1 MMKFNTK
8 FDDLSLRTQSILVTA
23 VVVAVVSAIIY
34 SIILFPIILGI
45 SIIAFG
51 IGMVLYGVY
60 VNVNLALHRRK
71 WRLVLEGKIRYPQ
84 KED

>member
-1 MMKFNTK
+1 MKFNTK
-8 FDDLSLRTQSILVTA
+8 FDDLSLHTQSILVTA
-23 VVVAVVSAIIY
+23 VVVAVVSVIFY

-45 SIIAFG
+45 SIAAFV

-60 VNVNLALHRRK
+60 ANVNLKLERRR
-71 WRLVLEGKIRYPQ
+71 WRLVMEGKIRYPH

>member
-1 MMKFNTK
+1 MKFNTK

-34 SIILFPIILGI
+34 TIILFPIILGI
-45 SIIAFG
+45 SIAALG
-51 IGMVLYGVY
+51 LGMVLYGVY
-60 VNVNLALHRRK
+60 RTVNLKLERRR
-71 WRLVLEGKIRYPQ
+71 WWLVKEGKIRYPH